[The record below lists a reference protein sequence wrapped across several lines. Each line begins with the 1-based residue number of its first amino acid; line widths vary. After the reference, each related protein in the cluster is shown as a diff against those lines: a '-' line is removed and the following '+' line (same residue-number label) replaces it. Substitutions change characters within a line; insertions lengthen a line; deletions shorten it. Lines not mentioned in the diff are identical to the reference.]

1 MAVSEEA
8 SKEPEE
14 APKEEGEGEKSDTE
28 KIAAE
33 EGEKKEEEAP
43 AEEKEA
49 ETESK
54 EPEEPKA
61 EEPAKVSAVA
71 KVCSLNVPRPVLQ
84 WPTSKRSKSMVERD
98 SYGLTCMLVSVLYCR
113 WNSCREGAL

>member
-1 MAVSEEA
+1 MYFHSYDLPFFAGKANGEAVAVSEEA
-8 SKEPEE
+8 AKEPEE
-14 APKEEGEGEKSDTE
+14 AAKEDGEGEKSDKE
-28 KIAAE
+28 KIAAEE

-61 EEPAKVSAVA
+61 EEPAKVSAMAKICNLCTASVA
-71 KVCSLNVPRPVLQ
+71 KVGNFVEELQ
-84 WPTSKRSKSMVERD
+84 ILQKF
-98 SYGLTCMLVSVLYCR
+98 
-113 WNSCREGAL
+113 GANT